1 MALASLAVVL
11 LAACSSSDVSR
22 SLGAEC
28 TTNADCSV
36 KCLSGGPWPDG
47 FCTTLC
53 ESDDQCA
60 SDARCISEQGGV
72 CAFTCAQDPDC
83 AFLGAGYKCMDV
95 PAPGGMAMV
104 CRGG

>member
-1 MALASLAVVL
+1 MRMTLACLL

-28 TTNADCSV
+28 TSNYDCSV
-36 KCLSGGPWPDG
+36 KCLAGGPWPDG

-53 ESDDQCA
+53 DSDDQCP
-60 SDARCISEQGGV
+60 SDAHCISEQGGV
-72 CAFTCAQDPDC
+72 CAFACEHDPDC
-83 AFLGAGYKCMDV
+83 TFLGSGYTCQGV
-95 PAPGGMAMV
+95 GGPGGQAMV